1 MLVLARKKNE
11 TITIGDNIQLT
22 VIEICGD
29 KVRLGI
35 TAPNSVKVDRKEIRT
50 QKEKKNGVE
59 RSAS

>member
-1 MLVLARKKNE
+1 MLVLARKTNE

-22 VIEICGD
+22 VLEICGD